1 MARRVYTSE
10 KNRPYKRGIVKEV
23 DPKRARARVEFE
35 DEDGNISF
43 WLNVNQMAASKRKS
57 YWMPDVGSQV
67 NCLVDWDGEDG
78 CILGALYSEADPPP
92 VTDPDKVHQV
102 FEDGAIIEYDQ
113 GTHTLTAKL
122 PAGSTANIEAT
133 TVVLKSNDIN
143 LGGLGGK
150 PVARISDKTS
160 DGATIVTGSSVV
172 KAVD

>member
-92 VTDPDKVHQV
+92 VIDPDKVHQV
-102 FEDGAIIEYDQ
+102 FEDGAVIEYDQ
-113 GTHTLTAKL
+113 KSHILTARL
-122 PAGSTANIEAT
+122 PGGSKADIEAT
-133 TVVLKSNDIN
+133 TVVIKSDDIN

-150 PVARISDKTS
+150 PVARISDQTS